1 MLNQWL
7 KLSLIRNFALK
18 DLGIFVLWYILYVLW
33 LLPDGRLDY
42 WVALRVI
49 DGAAFVTKLFGF
61 EVWMQ
66 GRVVTIA
73 GSNYIQMVV
82 EF

>member
-1 MLNQWL
+1 M
-7 KLSLIRNFALK
+7 AL
-18 DLGIFVLWYILYVLW
+18 
-33 LLPDGRLDY
+33 DGRLDY

-66 GRVVTIA
+66 A
-73 GSNYIQMVV
+73 EWSP
-82 EF
+82 